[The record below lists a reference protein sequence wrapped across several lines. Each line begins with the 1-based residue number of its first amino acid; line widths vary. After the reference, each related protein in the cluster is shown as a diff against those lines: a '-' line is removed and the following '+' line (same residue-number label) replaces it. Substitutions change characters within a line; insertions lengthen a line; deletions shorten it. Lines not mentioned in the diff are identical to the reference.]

1 MAAAW
6 AEVAV
11 AVTKKIVGS
20 AQFATDVARAD
31 ANARS
36 APGIGSITLAALALP
51 GLMNTA
57 AIAESAPQEGVI
69 ALKLQAY
76 EDSQPGLDRVR
87 VIAPS
92 LYVLAPIAS
101 NWSVESTVVYDNISG
116 ASPRWHS
123 SISGAS
129 RMHDHRTAANAK
141 LTRYFDRVA
150 VGLGAGISE
159 ERDYRSKSLSF
170 DTRLSS
176 PDNNTTWYF
185 GAGLADDT
193 INPVN
198 ELVVNER
205 KRSHELMFGVTQAW
219 TANDLVQL
227 NLGHVR
233 GRGYFS
239 DPYKLA
245 DVRPRERDQSTLQ
258 LRWNHHFTP
267 DNSTLRSQ
275 YRFYRDSFGINAHSV
290 QIEWVK
296 PLNDRFSITP
306 SMRYYTQRAAN
317 FYFDPVYDPVI
328 GEPFPVG
335 DPKYFSADT
344 RLSSFGALTVGAKVE
359 WRIDPLWTADAK
371 YERYEQRSGWRLG
384 GGGSPGVTGLRANFV
399 QLGLSRRF

>member
-1 MAAAW
+1 MAQKATPVSAA
-6 AEVAV
+6 
-11 AVTKKIVGS
+11 GL
-20 AQFATDVARAD
+20 
-31 ANARS
+31 
-36 APGIGSITLAALALP
+36 GSITLAALALP
-51 GLMNTA
+51 GLMSTT
-57 AIAESAPQEGVI
+57 AIAGSAPTEGVI
-69 ALKLQAY
+69 AVKLQAY

-159 ERDYRSKSLSF
+159 ERDYRSKSLSI
-170 DTRLSS
+170 DARLSS

-245 DVRPRERDQSTLQ
+245 DVRPRERDQSTLM
-258 LRWNHHFTP
+258 LRWNHHFAS
-267 DNSTLRSQ
+267 DNSTLRSH
-275 YRFYRDSFGINAHSV
+275 YRFYRDSFGVNAHSA
-290 QIEWVK
+290 QLEWVK
-296 PLNDRFSITP
+296 PLSDRFSIIP
-306 SMRYYTQRAAN
+306 SARYYTQRAAS
-317 FYFDPVYDPVI
+317 FYFNPVYDPVI

-335 DPKYFSADT
+335 DPKFYSADP
-344 RLSSFGALTVGAKVE
+344 RLSTYGAITLGAKLE
-359 WRIDPLWTADAK
+359 WRIDSNWTADIK
-371 YERYEQRSGWRLG
+371 YERYEQRTAWRLG
-384 GGGSPGVTGLRANFV
+384 GRESFGLAPFSAQFV
-399 QLGLSRRF
+399 QLGISRRF